1 MTPGTGLR
9 VMVHYNEPILPH
21 DHPDFVAEAEVIEV
35 AEAVAEA
42 LASQGF
48 AAALHAARPPVERV
62 LADLRAAA
70 PDLVFNL
77 IEGFDGAGAG
87 ATLLTGLLEL
97 AGLAYTG
104 CPPDALSW
112 CLSKGRAKAL
122 LRGLGLPTAEFLVI
136 EPGDEVPAWPGPWPV
151 IVKPDGEDASLGI
164 DQRSVAV
171 DPEALDRQVARLRSE
186 YGGRVLV
193 ETYLAGREFNVGVL
207 DLGGPEALPVS
218 EVAYEP
224 LPGAWPILCYESKW
238 ITGSP
243 ADLATPI
250 LCPAAIDA
258 DLSARLRRL
267 AVAAFV
273 ATGCRDYARVDLRL
287 DAHGSP
293 MILEVN
299 PNPDIAP
306 WAGLAR
312 GLKASGRDYAA
323 TLAALAH
330 QAIRRGPRSRLAAG
344 AGLEST

>member
-1 MTPGTGLR
+1 MTTDNGPR
-9 VMVHYNEPILPH
+9 VVVLYNEPILPD
-21 DHPDFVAEAEVIEV
+21 DHPDAVAEAEVIEV
-35 AEAVAEA
+35 AQAVAEA
-42 LASQGF
+42 LTSRGF
-48 AAALHAARPPVERV
+48 AAVLHAARPPVERV
-62 LADLRAAA
+62 LAELRAAG

-77 IEGFDGAGAG
+77 IEGFEGSSAG

-122 LRGLGLPTAEFLVI
+122 LRGLGLPTAEFLVVD
-136 EPGDEVPAWPGPWPV
+136 PGESIPDWSGPWPV
-151 IVKPDGEDASLGI
+151 IAKPDGEDASLGI

-171 DPEALDRQVARLRSE
+171 DPQALARQVDRLRSE

-193 ETYLAGREFNVGVL
+193 ETYLAGREFNVGVI

-224 LPGAWPILCYESKW
+224 LAGTWPILCYESKW

-258 DLSARLRRL
+258 DLAARLGRL
-267 AVAAFV
+267 AVAAFE
-273 ATGCRDYARVDLRL
+273 ATGCRDYARVDMRL
-287 DAHGSP
+287 DAQGTP

-312 GLKASGRDYAA
+312 GLRNSGRDYAA

-330 QAIRRGPRSRLAAG
+330 QAIRRGSRFAG
-344 AGLEST
+344 AGARLEPA